1 MVEKNSKGKRR
12 KWEPVELDDPSF
24 FEGEMDGFVS
34 LEVMAD
40 YHPEELA
47 GISAGGPAQKKK
59 IKERPLQ
66 EVNCLKSFKTYRMV
80 KFRRYKCKIHF
91 KHVVKLPLYFTR
103 NWEKL
108 SS

>member
-1 MVEKNSKGKRR
+1 M
-12 KWEPVELDDPSF
+12 
-24 FEGEMDGFVS
+24 S
-34 LEVMAD
+34 LEVMED

-47 GISAGGPAQKKK
+47 GIGAGGPAQKKE

-66 EVNCLKSFKTYRMV
+66 KVNCLKCCETYCMV

-103 NWEKL
+103 NWEKIIFL
-108 SS
+108 NFFVYLLFIITHL

>member
-1 MVEKNSKGKRR
+1 MVEKNSKGKKR

-24 FEGEMDGFVS
+24 FAGEMDGFVS
-34 LEVMAD
+34 LEVMED

-47 GISAGGPAQKKK
+47 K

-66 EVNCLKSFKTYRMV
+66 EVNCCKSFKTYRMV

-108 SS
+108 SF